1 MTALACRRRP
11 FPWEQREG
19 VGDLPVTLLTGV
31 EANAER

>member
-1 MTALACRRRP
+1 MKPLLVVQWP